1 MRADDVLFGMADYD
15 NGSTGEFE
23 AMEQGEN
30 AWEKR
35 RDQGGGVFSPDLVT
49 DFFFFRAQAKSFGEE
64 GPEPWVIVDP
74 EPLLQGDGLVAAVE
88 TAHLFQVCYMM
99 NDRGAVDGSVVM
111 VYQKTL
117 VFHRL
122 EP

>member
-1 MRADDVLFGMADYD
+1 
-15 NGSTGEFE
+15 
-23 AMEQGEN
+23 
-30 AWEKR
+30 
-35 RDQGGGVFSPDLVT
+35 
-49 DFFFFRAQAKSFGEE
+49 
-64 GPEPWVIVDP
+64 VIVDP